1 MELKELFELNKDM
14 IPAYGLGVFM
24 IVAGLSKFVVL
35 DLWLGYEPRFLVELV
50 PLTARQLT
58 MMGGLFEM
66 VLGFA
71 LLSGRKTFYV
81 ASVTA
86 LYLAAITLQLVSFG
100 LWDLAIR
107 DFGLT
112 LYALSVAFL
121 SYDKVR

>member
-1 MELKELFELNKDM
+1 MDFRKTLEKRQEMF
-14 IPAYGLGVFM
+14 PVYGLGIFM
-24 IVAGLSKFVVL
+24 LVAGLSKFVIL

-58 MMGGLFEM
+58 MFGGLFEAS
-66 VLGFA
+66 LGLA

-81 ASVTA
+81 SLGVAV
-86 LYLAAITLQLVSFG
+86 YLFAITLQLVSFG

-112 LYALSVAFL
+112 LYALSVAVWN
-121 SYDKVR
+121 YGR